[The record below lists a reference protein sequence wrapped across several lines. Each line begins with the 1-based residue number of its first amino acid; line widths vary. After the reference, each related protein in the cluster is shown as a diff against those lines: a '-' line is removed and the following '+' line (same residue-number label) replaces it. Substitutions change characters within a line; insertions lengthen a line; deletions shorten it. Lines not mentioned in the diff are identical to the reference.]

1 MSERKEVYKKLKKNG
16 NFCGMTKVTYEK
28 TVEYMNFLRDDPE
41 ISGGR
46 FKDFKE
52 RNKKT
57 AKLIHLKTE
66 DVMKMSDFR
75 CILRITAEEMFK
87 SGIGYNDVLEELRIA
102 FVESQ
107 EHFIKKEGTWE

>member
-1 MSERKEVYKKLKKNG
+1 MSEREEVYKKLKKNG

-28 TVEYMNFLRDDPE
+28 TVGYMNFLRDHSE

-57 AKLIHLKTE
+57 AKAIHLKTE
-66 DVMKMSDFR
+66 DAMKMRDFR
-75 CILRITAEEMFK
+75 CIVRSTAEFMFS
-87 SGIGYNDVLEELRIA
+87 SGIGYNDVVEELKIA
-102 FVESQ
+102 FIESQ
-107 EHFIKKEGTWE
+107 ERFIKKEGTW